1 MLQHPTNVA
10 SMGIQHIQPPG
21 DSDAEDPEEAF
32 PDDEAGQVMKWP
44 PVPQGVD
51 LIVMRSRIIRI
62 FDFIIYIYLI
72 YLMYC
77 TMFVHI
83 LMYPNN
89 LATLATAF

>member
-44 PVPQGVD
+44 PVSPRG
-51 LIVMRSRIIRI
+51 RSDCDEIKN
-62 FDFIIYIYLI
+62 
-72 YLMYC
+72 
-77 TMFVHI
+77 HK
-83 LMYPNN
+83 N
-89 LATLATAF
+89 L